1 MSEPGASLYNRHRPA
16 TFADMV
22 GQDHVARALGNALRS
37 GRPAQGYLFSGPR
50 GTGQDHDG
58 AHPGALPQLPV
69 EPGPHGRAVR
79 HLRLVPAHRPPGL
92 AGRGRG
98 GRRLER
104 PPHRRDARVAR
115 DRPLRAGGVPLP
127 HHDHGRG
134 PPDPGPGRQRPAED
148 ARGAAAA
155 PGGDPLHHAPLGH
168 PGHDPLAPAALR
180 AAQAGPPG
188 AGEGARPGGA
198 RRGHRDLRGGARHPR
213 PRGRRLVPRRARACS
228 TRSRPTPTAAS
239 TPPTRSSCSAPW
251 RARRSSSWS
260 T

>member
-37 GRPAQGYLFSGPR
+37 GRPAPGLPLLGPAR
-50 GTGQDHDG
+50 HRQDHHR
-58 AHPGALPQLPV
+58 AHPGALPELPV
-69 EPGPHGRAVR
+69 EPRPDGRAVR

-92 AGRGRG
+92 ARRGRG

-115 DRPLRAGGVPLP
+115 DRALRAGGLPLP

-134 PPDPGPGRQRPAED
+134 PPDHQRCLERAAED

-155 PGGDPLHHAPLGH
+155 PGGDPLHHPPLGH
-168 PGHDPLAPAALR
+168 PADDPLARSALR
-180 AAQAGPPG
+180 AAQARHPRPG
-188 AGEGARPGGA
+188 AGARPGGP
-198 RRGHRDLRGGARHPR
+198 RRGHRDLRVGARPAG
-213 PRGRRLVPRRARACS
+213 PRGRRLLPRRPRACS
-228 TRSRPTPTAAS
+228 TRSRPTATSGSAW
-239 TPPTRSSCSAPW
+239 PTRWSCSARSP
-251 RARRSSSWS
+251 ASRSSSWS